1 MEHIP
6 NSGYNSPMADF
17 SFDIVSEID
26 LAELDN
32 AINMGMKEITTR
44 FDFKGSISEI
54 KRSDK
59 TVNLLADD
67 DMKLRNVIDILEGKL
82 VKRNISLKFLDYQKI
97 DTALGGNVKQDVII
111 KQGLSKEKAK
121 ELTTFIKTTK
131 LKVNAQINDDKIRV
145 SSAKKDALQET
156 MSALRGHDFG
166 IELSFNN
173 FR

>member
-1 MEHIP
+1 
-6 NSGYNSPMADF
+6 MADF

-32 AINMGMKEITTR
+32 AVNMAMKEIQNR

-54 KRSDK
+54 VRNDK
-59 TVNLLADD
+59 SLNLLGDD
-67 DMKLRNVIDILEGKL
+67 DMKLRNVIDILESKL

-97 DTALGGNVKQDVII
+97 DQALGGNVKQEVII

-121 ELTTFIKTTK
+121 EITTFIKTTK

-145 SSAKKDALQET
+145 SSAKKDSLQET
-156 MSALRGHDFG
+156 MQALRAHDFG
-166 IELSFNN
+166 IELNFNN